1 MTYPNYLP
9 LVEIT
14 RGPIVE
20 SIHCGAIAVVDIH
33 GRVLASAGDP
43 EIVTYPRSTA
53 KPVQVLPFVE
63 LGGPRRFNLTE
74 RELAVMCASHSG
86 TDDHFAV
93 VSGIQAKIG
102 VSESDLLCGVHAPMD
117 KPTAIAM
124 TRRGEIPTPNRHNC
138 SGKHTG
144 MLAQAALRGLSKEEY
159 IDPQHPVQQLILQTF
174 AEMTDMP
181 VGQIGIGI
189 DGCSAPVFA
198 LPLRNMA
205 LAFAR
210 LADPAGLT
218 PARAAACRQIT
229 QAMMAHPDMV
239 AGPGRFDTLVM
250 GLLAGR
256 VFAKGGAEGYQGM
269 GLMPGALGPGS
280 PALGIAFKI
289 ADGDQSDRARNVVSI
304 EILRQLGLLTPEQI
318 TAHLADL
325 AARPNTNWRKF
336 VVGEIRPCF
345 ELNLERTWS

>member
-1 MTYPNYLP
+1 MPQSFQP
-9 LVEIT
+9 LVELT
-14 RGPIVE
+14 RGPLVE
-20 SIHCGAIAVVDIH
+20 SIHFGAVTVADGQGRLVAHYGDPQAWANLRSSAKPFQALSMVEDGAADVFGLSEREIAIA
-33 GRVLASAGDP
+33 
-43 EIVTYPRSTA
+43 
-53 KPVQVLPFVE
+53 
-63 LGGPRRFNLTE
+63 
-74 RELAVMCASHSG
+74 CASHSG
-86 TDDHFAV
+86 TEDHVAV
-93 VSGIQAKIG
+93 LTGMQAKIG
-102 VSESDLLCGVHAPMD
+102 VSEADLLCGVHNPMD

-124 TRRGEIPTPNRHNC
+124 SKRGEAPTPNRHNC

-210 LADPAGLT
+210 LADPAGLA
-218 PARAAACRQIT
+218 PSRADACRQIT
-229 QAMMAHPDMV
+229 RAMMAHPDMV

-250 GLLAGR
+250 GLLSGR
-256 VFAKGGAEGYQGM
+256 AFAKGGAEGYQGM

-289 ADGDQSDRARNVVSI
+289 ADGDPSDRARNVVSI
-304 EILRQLGLLTPEQI
+304 EILRQLGLLSPEQI
-318 TAHLADL
+318 ADGLADL
-325 AARPNTNWRKF
+325 AARPNTNWRKI

-345 ELNLERTWS
+345 DLHLERTWS